1 MAGPSSVRVFGL
13 RVGPGSEL
21 LSSLQDFVDQNR
33 LRAPFIVTCVGSVTS
48 ARLRLAHATADNTNQ
63 VTMTTHRPGNHAH
76 ATADNTNQVLEL
88 SGHFEIVSLV
98 GTLNPEA
105 HLHLSLSDSRGH
117 TVGGH
122 VLGNLKVFTTAE
134 VVIGEAQ
141 DLSFTR
147 EMDPQ
152 TGFPELVVQPRS
164 SEETKD
170 QTKD

>member
-48 ARLRLAHATADNTNQ
+48 ARLRL
-63 VTMTTHRPGNHAH
+63 AH